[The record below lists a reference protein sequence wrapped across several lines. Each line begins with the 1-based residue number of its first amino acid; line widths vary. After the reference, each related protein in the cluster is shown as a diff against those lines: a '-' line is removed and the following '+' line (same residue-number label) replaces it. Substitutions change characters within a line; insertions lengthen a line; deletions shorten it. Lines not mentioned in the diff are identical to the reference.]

1 MQVFFHVDYKAVSED
16 GKDNSRQVSKDDVP
30 TIQTELQEIER
41 KIKEVSLEI
50 EHAKRQEAYLNK
62 ANGKQPC
69 ELLICHNSNN
79 YALL

>member
-1 MQVFFHVDYKAVSED
+1 MSFHVDYKAVNED

-50 EHAKRQEAYLNK
+50 EHARRQEASLNK
-62 ANGKQPC
+62 ANG
-69 ELLICHNSNN
+69 
-79 YALL
+79 